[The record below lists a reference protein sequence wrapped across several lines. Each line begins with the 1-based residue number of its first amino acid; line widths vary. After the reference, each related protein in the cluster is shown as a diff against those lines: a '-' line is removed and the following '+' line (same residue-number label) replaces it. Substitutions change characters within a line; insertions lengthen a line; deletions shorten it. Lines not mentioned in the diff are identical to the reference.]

1 MNPPSPLTHDEAFE
15 MLDQLAFDT
24 IAGAEREALL
34 AHVESCPICQHELAQ
49 LRETVSMIGLAAPAA
64 QAAHA
69 ANAQT
74 RDRIR
79 LRLMARA
86 SADVTPLPVPAP
98 VTSSPSAPAV
108 VSPPPPEWIRPTPF
122 TPAEAVRA
130 IKPSKAAVNAIAW
143 RRAEWMAIA
152 ASMLLVAS
160 VAALTYVL
168 RDRQNLRA
176 ALSEQI
182 AREHRATT
190 AGDSLRLALLSRDSI
205 IAGLTGRDVAMMTLT
220 SAGTKA
226 PYGHMFW
233 DRARNT
239 WTLVAHN
246 MPALKP
252 GRTYQL
258 WLVTP
263 DRKISAGTFEPRD
276 GDAMLRATYP
286 LGERLTALAVTEEP
300 EGGAPQPTGAMVM
313 VANAH

>member
-1 MNPPSPLTHDEAFE
+1 MSTPSGLTHEEAFE

-24 IAGAEREALL
+24 IGGAERDALL
-34 AHVESCPICQHELAQ
+34 VHVEICAICRAELAQ

-79 LRLMARA
+79 SRLIARA
-86 SADVTPLPVPAP
+86 STDAA
-98 VTSSPSAPAV
+98 
-108 VSPPPPEWIRPTPF
+108 PPPPEWIRPTPF
-122 TPAEAVRA
+122 TPGDAVRVV
-130 IKPSKAAVNAIAW
+130 KPSKAAVNAIAW

-152 ASMLLVAS
+152 ASVLLVVS
-160 VAALTYVL
+160 VAMLTYVL

-176 ALSEQI
+176 ALTEQI
-182 AREHRATT
+182 ALRQKAAT
-190 AGDSLRLALLSRDSI
+190 AGDSLRLAVMSRDSV

-220 SAGTKA
+220 SGGTRA
-226 PYGHMFW
+226 PYAHMFW
-233 DRARNT
+233 DKARNT

-246 MPALKP
+246 MPDLKA

-258 WLVTP
+258 WLMTP
-263 DRKISAGTFEPRD
+263 DKKISAGTFEPRD
-276 GDAMLRATYP
+276 GDAMMRATYA
-286 LGERLTALAVTEEP
+286 LTDRLMALAVTEEP
-300 EGGAPQPTGAMVM
+300 MGGMPQPTGAMVM

>member
-1 MNPPSPLTHDEAFE
+1 M
-15 MLDQLAFDT
+15 
-24 IAGAEREALL
+24 
-34 AHVESCPICQHELAQ
+34 
-49 LRETVSMIGLAAPAA
+49 
-64 QAAHA
+64 
-69 ANAQT
+69 
-74 RDRIR
+74 
-79 LRLMARA
+79 
-86 SADVTPLPVPAP
+86 
-98 VTSSPSAPAV
+98 
-108 VSPPPPEWIRPTPF
+108 
-122 TPAEAVRA
+122 RA

-176 ALSEQI
+176 ALTEQI

-190 AGDSLRLALLSRDSI
+190 AGDSLRLALMSRDSI

-233 DRARNT
+233 DRAHNT

-258 WLVTP
+258 WLMTP
-263 DRKISAGTFEPRD
+263 DKKISAGTFEPRD
-276 GDAMLRATYP
+276 GDAMLRATVP
-286 LGERLTALAVTEEP
+286 LNERLTALAVTEEP
-300 EGGAPQPTGAMVM
+300 AGGVPQPTGTMVM